1 MEEVIEERKFIIYRK
16 ILYMIDNFRIVDED
30 SSGIT
35 TEIDLLQH
43 YKLLDDL
50 VRCKIFCLEV

>member
-50 VRCKIFCLEV
+50 VCCKIFCLEV

>member
-35 TEIDLLQH
+35 IEIDLLQH

>member
-16 ILYMIDNFRIVDED
+16 ILYMIDDFRIVDED

>member
-1 MEEVIEERKFIIYRK
+1 MEEVIEERKFIIYCK

>member
-16 ILYMIDNFRIVDED
+16 ILYMIDNFRIDDED

>member
-16 ILYMIDNFRIVDED
+16 ILYMIDNFRIADED

>member
-43 YKLLDDL
+43 CKLLDDL